1 MRYYHLISRKTA
13 DTALTIT
20 VQRVKDRTKEGR
32 AKKATEQGKVVNLI
46 ELTIE

>member
-13 DTALTIT
+13 DTALT
-20 VQRVKDRTKEGR
+20 VQRVKDRTREGR